1 MWFRVVMRVVFSCKP
16 EPYNPIQKACG
27 EAMKVF
33 DRELDNL
40 EENIIYLALAFFVS
54 TSIVV
59 FFGRVI
65 PFVALVFSFGASLS
79 FLGCLLAIL
88 LLCLRGVGSP
98 IYLRLANP
106 ERNRL
111 QGLSIDRERPQG
123 RGQNR

>member
-1 MWFRVVMRVVFSCKP
+1 
-16 EPYNPIQKACG
+16 
-27 EAMKVF
+27 MKVF

-98 IYLRLANP
+98 IYLSL
-106 ERNRL
+106 
-111 QGLSIDRERPQG
+111 IHI
-123 RGQNR
+123 